1 MHLAIVGGGIA
12 GLGAARL
19 LHERHEITVFEAGG
33 HAGGHCTT
41 LEVPDARAGAP
52 VPVDVGFIVYNEP
65 GYPNLAKLFDWIGA
79 ETCASDM
86 SFSVSLDGGAFE
98 YAGDPRRFF
107 GQPRNLARPRSWR
120 ILRDIRRFYRD
131 APALARA
138 RDDSRGLGEY
148 LTAERYSRPFVRDHL
163 LPMAA
168 AIWSAPPDDILNH
181 PLASFLRFF
190 RTHGLLLLKDRPQW
204 RTLRGGSQT
213 YVRKLIAPFE
223 DRIRLDSRVVSLAR
237 TPVGILLN
245 GRDGP
250 LGQVDAVVFA
260 CPAPRALAIL
270 GDDASLA
277 EREILSAFRY
287 SPNRVLLHGDA
298 GLMPRRR
305 ALWSSWNVLGER
317 RLDLAAPQARER
329 GAAPASVTYWMNRLQ
344 PLAAERN
351 LFVSLN
357 PRREPDPGALIAAL
371 RFEHPRFTAGTLR
384 AQRALKEIQ
393 GARGYW
399 FCGSYCGDGFHEDA
413 LQAGLTVAEALGA
426 PAPWSGDIEPTSPA
440 ADFARPPPERMA
452 AA

>member
-1 MHLAIVGGGIA
+1 M
-12 GLGAARL
+12 
-19 LHERHEITVFEAGG
+19 
-33 HAGGHCTT
+33 
-41 LEVPDARAGAP
+41 
-52 VPVDVGFIVYNEP
+52 
-65 GYPNLAKLFDWIGA
+65 
-79 ETCASDM
+79 
-86 SFSVSLDGGAFE
+86 
-98 YAGDPRRFF
+98 
-107 GQPRNLARPRSWR
+107 
-120 ILRDIRRFYRD
+120 
-131 APALARA
+131 
-138 RDDSRGLGEY
+138 
-148 LTAERYSRPFVRDHL
+148 
-163 LPMAA
+163 
-168 AIWSAPPDDILNH
+168 
-181 PLASFLRFF
+181 
-190 RTHGLLLLKDRPQW
+190 LKDRPQW

-223 DRIRLDSRVVSLAR
+223 DRIRLDSRVVSLTR

-270 GDDASLA
+270 GGDATLA
-277 EREILSAFRY
+277 EREVLSAFRY

-317 RLDLAAPQARER
+317 RLDLAAP
-329 GAAPASVTYWMNRLQ
+329 ASVTYWMNRLQ
-344 PLAAERN
+344 PLATDRN

-393 GARGYW
+393 GVRGYW

-413 LQAGLTVAEALGA
+413 LQAGLTVAAALGA

-440 ADFARPPPERMA
+440 AGFARPRPERMVA
-452 AA
+452 A

>member
-1 MHLAIVGGGIA
+1 MRLAIVGGGIA

-19 LHERHEITVFEAGG
+19 LHERHEITLFEAGG

-41 LEVPDARAGAP
+41 LEVPDAPAGAP

-65 GYPNLAKLFDWIGA
+65 GYPNLTKLFDWIGA

-86 SFSVSLDGGAFE
+86 SFSVSLGGGAFE

-107 GQPRNLARPRSWR
+107 GQRRNLARPRSWR

-148 LTAERYSRPFVRDHL
+148 LAAERYSRPFVRDHL

-168 AIWSAPPDDILNH
+168 AIWSAPPGDVLKH
-181 PLASFLRFF
+181 PLASVLRFF

-223 DRIRLDSRVVSLAR
+223 DRIRLDSRVVSLTR

-270 GDDASLA
+270 GGDATLA
-277 EREILSAFRY
+277 EREVLSAFRY

-317 RLDLAAPQARER
+317 RLDLAAP
-329 GAAPASVTYWMNRLQ
+329 ASVTYWMNRLQ
-344 PLAAERN
+344 PLATDRD

-413 LQAGLTVAEALGA
+413 LQAGLTVAAALGA

-440 ADFARPPPERMA
+440 AGFARPRPERMA